1 MIKIAANLERLYGER
16 TRTKQALKAKE
27 LLDMDSGG
35 GLFSDYWG
43 PAGWNTA
50 FESRPGRATA
60 MAEAIGEDPGF
71 FVKNPLTSGA
81 LMTLPGIALG
91 AGAGYGIGNLASGD
105 PDVQG
110 LGAIGGGVAGAFLG
124 HLIASAIRRN
134 KMHDIAAK
142 FDKARSKKPQ
152 AFEPSSSLFFLGG
165 SHDLGRAKAIEAM
178 KGRIDPEEASEYGF
192 KPFAAFGGDIAG
204 GVIAAGL
211 PLGYYGTRA
220 YDKVQ
225 AAELVRAQ
233 SKGKKKKN
241 KKG

>member
-1 MIKIAANLERLYGER
+1 MSYYFHHLPGY
-16 TRTKQALKAKE
+16 KQALKAKE

-81 LMTLPGIALG
+81 LMTLPGIAL
-91 AGAGYGIGNLASGD
+91 GD

-192 KPFAAFGGDIAG
+192 KPFAAVGGD
-204 GVIAAGL
+204 IAAGL

-225 AAELVRAQ
+225 AAELARAQ
-233 SKGKKKKN
+233 SKGKKKN
-241 KKG
+241 KKKG